1 MTRMHKTALLAL
13 TLPLSLLTSCH
24 ASFQAGSG
32 SEPASSPTAAAPA
45 ATPTPTATATPTPA
59 ATTTPAETST
69 SSTTSSSA
77 ATVKG
82 DRVQIAG
89 NIVFD
94 TGTAT
99 IQAGPDNEAILNQL
113 KTFLEQNPNV
123 TELRIEGHTDNV
135 GNAEDNLNLSG
146 QRALAIKKWLVDK
159 GIAASRLLAVGFGDQ
174 NPIADNSTE
183 EGRAQ
188 NRRTE
193 FRVATLNGKNYLGK
207 DPKGG
212 GKVFE

>member
-13 TLPLSLLTSCH
+13 TLPLSLLASCH
-24 ASFQAGSG
+24 ASLQAGTG
-32 SEPASSPTAAAPA
+32 SESASSATGGAPA
-45 ATPTPTATATPTPA
+45 ATPTPTTTAAPTPVATTAPA
-59 ATTTPAETST
+59 ATST
-69 SSTTSSSA
+69 SDSGSA
-77 ATVKG
+77 VAVKG

-89 NIVFD
+89 NIVFE

-99 IQAGPDNEAILNQL
+99 IQAGADNEAILNQL
-113 KTFLEQNPNV
+113 KTFLDQNANV

-174 NPIADNSTE
+174 RPIADNSTE

-193 FRVATLNGKNYLGK
+193 FRVAKLNGKNYLGK
-207 DPKGG
+207 DPMGG